1 MAMADAGHWRCLL
14 YTSGEA
20 QFAPEVEGHVGD
32 KEVLDA
38 GDGLEG
44 VGEVVELREEGV
56 AGLTGEEDC
65 VGQLG
70 AVFVVGHPGDILEWG
85 LAKLGWGGRRGMRC
99 V

>member
-1 MAMADAGHWRCLL
+1 MFEA
-14 YTSGEA
+14 GEA
-20 QFAPEVEGHVGD
+20 QFSPEVEGHVGD

-70 AVFVVGHPGDILEWG
+70 GVFVVSRSWGYFATRAGKMSGGGGVEWG
-85 LAKLGWGGRRGMRC
+85 
-99 V
+99 